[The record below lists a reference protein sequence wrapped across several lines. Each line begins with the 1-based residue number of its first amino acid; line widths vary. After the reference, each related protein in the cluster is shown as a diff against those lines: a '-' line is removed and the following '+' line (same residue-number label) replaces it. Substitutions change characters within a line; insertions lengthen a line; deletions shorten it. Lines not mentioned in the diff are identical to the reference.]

1 METIKYIGTAS
12 TRIIREGE
20 WEVAGVTKQ
29 NTVIWNSENGWAVPA
44 GELSQ
49 AARDAIK
56 GDPFFVVQGG
66 PERVEQQETI
76 DLDLAAETEMLA
88 NKEATDST
96 PDPEDDHSS
105 DADRAT
111 E

>member
-12 TRIIREGE
+12 TRIIRENE
-20 WEVAGVTKQ
+20 WDVAGVTKQ
-29 NTVIWNSENGWAVPA
+29 KTVIWSAENGWTVPA
-44 GELSQ
+44 ADLSQ

-66 PERVEQQETI
+66 PERVEQEVTI

-88 NKEATDST
+88 NKEATDAT
-96 PDPEDDHSS
+96 PDPEDKASG
-105 DADRAT
+105 ADNAKG
-111 E
+111 